1 MAQVNK
7 IDSNYTGLYY
17 AEESSIGTLPLTPTW
32 YSLEPNSYADFG
44 SQFTL
49 TPRVPIS
56 DSRQRRKGQIT
67 DESATAG
74 FNHDFTTLGMKNLL
88 QGFFFAD
95 ADDQKRISGF
105 DLVNSTLDSYLV
117 TGASSA
123 TSLPIHAKPNPFD
136 SSTGYVVGDTVTVTD
151 PDANSSATA
160 RFVVLTAAGNGKV
173 TGLGLDP
180 SFTYTPFNANTVV
193 GQLSNL
199 ATTTDSTSGTG
210 LTVDVRLLV
219 SVAGGP
225 SNLLLAEGF
234 GDAANNG
241 LKTVSGDST
250 GFDIDVV
257 EDLNQENSPPSGA
270 ALIHVGRN
278 FANGQVVVTAGGAGL
293 PTATF
298 PGYNMTYVVS
308 PGSYVYLD
316 GHVPANNGLKRVYSV
331 AFNEATDISTL
342 TFDKSDL
349 AMVTDTPSTA
359 TSIYFGDDLYNK
371 TGSQIKRRT
380 YSLERSL
387 GAPDDANPT
396 QIQYQYLDGQVPNS
410 LTFNFSS
417 ASKLEVDMAFV
428 GLTGST
434 AAAGVSNR
442 RPGTFV
448 TSSFGSAYNT
458 ADHPY
463 RVKLGTVSATNEA
476 VDPLFAFVMDGT
488 IEIDNGAN
496 TNKALGSRGG
506 FEVSVGDFTVGGQLN
521 AYFSDVDAIEAIATN
536 ADITLDIGVKFDN
549 KGIVL
554 DLPLLALGDGRPNV
568 TKDEPIM
575 IPVSTEAARGFEVNQ
590 NLDYTLRMVFFN
602 YLP

>member
-17 AEESSIGTLPLTPTW
+17 AEETSIGTLPTSPTW

-95 ADDQKRISGF
+95 ADDQRRIS
-105 DLVNSTLDSYLV
+105 DIETVNSTLDAYFP
-117 TGASSA
+117 TGSASA
-123 TSLPIHAKPNPFD
+123 TSLPIHAKPSTAA
-136 SSTGYVVGDTVTVTD
+136 SSGYVVGDTVTVTD
-151 PDANSSATA
+151 PNGSETA
-160 RFVVLTAAGNGKV
+160 QFVVLTLGTSGEV

-180 SFTYTPFNANTVV
+180 SFTYAPFEANSLV
-193 GQLSNL
+193 GDLRGL
-199 ATTTDSTSGTG
+199 VAAGGSGTG
-210 LTVDVRLLV
+210 LVVDVRLLV

-234 GDAANNG
+234 GSAKNNG
-241 LKTVSGDST
+241 LKTVDATST
-250 GFDIDVV
+250 GFVIDVV
-257 EDLNQENSPPSGA
+257 GELDQENSPPSGA

-278 FANGQVVVTAGGAGL
+278 FAGSGVVVTEGGAGL

-298 PGYNMTYVVS
+298 LGYNMTYVVS

-331 AFNEATDISTL
+331 AYNEATDTSTL

-349 AMVTDTPSTA
+349 AMVTDTPSAA

-417 ASKLEVDMAFV
+417 ASKLEVDMGFV

-463 RVKLGTVSATNEA
+463 RVKLSTVSATNVA
-476 VDPLFAFVMDGT
+476 VAPLFAFVMDGT

>member
-1 MAQVNK
+1 
-7 IDSNYTGLYY
+7 
-17 AEESSIGTLPLTPTW
+17 
-32 YSLEPNSYADFG
+32 
-44 SQFTL
+44 
-49 TPRVPIS
+49 
-56 DSRQRRKGQIT
+56 
-67 DESATAG
+67 
-74 FNHDFTTLGMKNLL
+74 
-88 QGFFFAD
+88 
-95 ADDQKRISGF
+95 
-105 DLVNSTLDSYLV
+105 
-117 TGASSA
+117 
-123 TSLPIHAKPNPFD
+123 
-136 SSTGYVVGDTVTVTD
+136 
-151 PDANSSATA
+151 
-160 RFVVLTAAGNGKV
+160 
-173 TGLGLDP
+173 
-180 SFTYTPFNANTVV
+180 
-193 GQLSNL
+193 
-199 ATTTDSTSGTG
+199 
-210 LTVDVRLLV
+210 
-219 SVAGGP
+219 
-225 SNLLLAEGF
+225 
-234 GDAANNG
+234 
-241 LKTVSGDST
+241 
-250 GFDIDVV
+250 
-257 EDLNQENSPPSGA
+257 
-270 ALIHVGRN
+270 
-278 FANGQVVVTAGGAGL
+278 
-293 PTATF
+293 
-298 PGYNMTYVVS
+298 MTYVVS

-331 AFNEATDISTL
+331 AYNEATDTSTL

-349 AMVTDTPSTA
+349 AMVTDTPSAA

-417 ASKLEVDMAFV
+417 ASKLEVDMGFV